1 MKSDPPLVVPPQPTT
16 SELSDRLGE
25 IIAERPPQP
34 LTWELSG
41 RLGEIIA
48 ERIAGLPPEQRIAV
62 AQQTIIEILI
72 TRTEVPLT
80 GLLRRHVALE
90 LARLWIPERELKEIY
105 GQREVKRIEGALFL
119 AKYGRKNKVW
129 AKAGLPQPQ
138 SSALQAVA
146 DSLRFEK
153 KHGRWTGRGFH
164 SVAALA
170 QYLKR
175 WRAKKN
181 PQP

>member
-48 ERIAGLPPEQRIAV
+48 ERIAGLPPEQRIDV
-62 AQQTIIEILI
+62 AQQAIIEILI
-72 TRTEVPLT
+72 TQTEVPLI

-90 LARLWIPERELKEIY
+90 LARLWILPGELKKIER
-105 GQREVKRIEGALFL
+105 QRDLKNFETLYFL
-119 AKYGRKNKVW
+119 AKWGRKNKAW
-129 AKAGLPQPQ
+129 AKAGKPQPQ
-138 SSALQAVA
+138 STALDAVA
-146 DSLRFEK
+146 DAVGKSPE
-153 KHGRWTGRGFH
+153 
-164 SVAALA
+164 ALV
-170 QYLKR
+170 QSLKR
-175 WRAKKN
+175 GRRVRRKLH
-181 PQP
+181 P